1 MGLGDSITE
10 GADFFTCYLYPLW
23 EKLFTAGYQF
33 DFIGPRESK
42 CRIGTLNH
50 CGFSGKNVEF
60 LESKIDSLYRLYPA
74 DIVLLHAGHNHFAE
88 EKPIPGMIA
97 SYKSIINKIQAINP
111 NVRILIAQVIPSG
124 KLPKYSYIP
133 ELNEKIAKMV
143 AGLNSGQ
150 VFLVNQ
156 AQGFNWQDYTVH
168 DKVHPNKAGAE
179 KMATVWFEALK
190 KVLASSETVFSPE
203 IVRYKTLED
212 GDSLA
217 LHIFKPRNMQAGEKR
232 PAIVYF
238 FGGGW
243 KLGTPIQFY
252 RECAYY
258 ASKGMVAVSVDYRI
272 GYLHHSTPFE
282 SFEDAKDA
290 ICWLRSHASDYQL
303 DPDKI
308 AVAGG
313 SAGGHLASTIA
324 MAFDECPSSVA
335 ERDYVQKS
343 VARTTRWLKRCKD
356 EMARLNS
363 LPDTINKDQLL
374 FGINQGAVYEDI
386 RIEHAQAI
394 AEMDLDGYAVGGLAV
409 GESHEE
415 MYRILDEVVPHLPQ
429 NKPTYLMGVGTP
441 ANILEGVE
449 RGIDFFDCV
458 YPSRNGRHGH
468 VYTNHGKM
476 NLFNAKY
483 ELDSKPIDEEC
494 QCPTC
499 RHYSRAYIR
508 HLLKA
513 KEMLG
518 MRLCVLHNLYFYNHM
533 MEEIRDAL
541 DAGNFAAYK
550 KMRLEGFEE
559 GKING
564 NR

>member
-1 MGLGDSITE
+1 MKHKALYLYLILFFLLCCSVTTTGQEKKQERFTLMGLGDSITE

-133 ELNEKIAKMV
+133 ELNEKIAEMV

-243 KLGTPIQFY
+243 KLGTPFSFIVNVLIMLQKEWLLY
-252 RECAYY
+252 RLII
-258 ASKGMVAVSVDYRI
+258 VSD
-272 GYLHHSTPFE
+272 
-282 SFEDAKDA
+282 
-290 ICWLRSHASDYQL
+290 ICTILLRS
-303 DPDKI
+303 
-308 AVAGG
+308 
-313 SAGGHLASTIA
+313 
-324 MAFDECPSSVA
+324 
-335 ERDYVQKS
+335 R
-343 VARTTRWLKRCKD
+343 
-356 EMARLNS
+356 
-363 LPDTINKDQLL
+363 
-374 FGINQGAVYEDI
+374 
-386 RIEHAQAI
+386 
-394 AEMDLDGYAVGGLAV
+394 
-409 GESHEE
+409 
-415 MYRILDEVVPHLPQ
+415 
-429 NKPTYLMGVGTP
+429 
-441 ANILEGVE
+441 
-449 RGIDFFDCV
+449 
-458 YPSRNGRHGH
+458 
-468 VYTNHGKM
+468 
-476 NLFNAKY
+476 
-483 ELDSKPIDEEC
+483 
-494 QCPTC
+494 
-499 RHYSRAYIR
+499 
-508 HLLKA
+508 
-513 KEMLG
+513 
-518 MRLCVLHNLYFYNHM
+518 VLRM
-533 MEEIRDAL
+533 P
-541 DAGNFAAYK
+541 
-550 KMRLEGFEE
+550 KMRYVGCVAMLRT
-559 GKING
+559 ISLI
-564 NR
+564 RTRLP